1 MTIRFDFARHPLPA
15 AALLALLAGPALAQD
30 DGLYPEPSSPDASFL
45 RIHAPDGAAVA
56 VGDQTLVPGEV
67 GFTPY
72 VEVAPGPVTVS
83 VEGQETTVEPAPNT
97 HYTFVVT
104 SESGGE
110 LLTDGVTG
118 SPAQADLVFYNL
130 TDLDAVDVFVP
141 SADAMALEG
150 VAADEEASVALRA
163 PLTLDLQIRN
173 GEDILAE
180 VSGVEL
186 VRSAS
191 TSVVL
196 SGDAGAY
203 EARSEQNTYA
213 D

>member
-1 MTIRFDFARHPLPA
+1 VTIRFDIYNRPLGGV
-15 AALLALLAGPALAQD
+15 ALLLLLAGPALAQD
-30 DGLYPEPSSPDASFL
+30 EGLYPEPSSPDAAFL
-45 RIHAPDGAAVA
+45 RVHASEGAAVA
-56 VGDQTLVPGEV
+56 IGDQTLMPGEV

-83 VEGQETTVEPAPNT
+83 VEGLETTVEPAPNT

-104 SESGGE
+104 GEAGGE

-130 TDLDAVDVFVP
+130 SDLPTADVFVP
-141 SADAMALEG
+141 SADAMAIEG
-150 VAADEEASVALRA
+150 VAAGAEASVALRA
-163 PLTLDLQIRN
+163 PLTLDLQVRD
-173 GEDILAE
+173 GEATVAE
-180 VSGVEL
+180 VGGVEL
-186 VRSAS
+186 VRSGS

-196 SGDAGAY
+196 SGEAGAY
-203 EARSEQNTYA
+203 EARAEQNTYA

>member
-1 MTIRFDFARHPLPA
+1 MTIRFDVVRRPLSG
-15 AALLALLAGPALAQD
+15 AALLLLLAGPALAQD
-30 DGLYPEPSSPDASFL
+30 EGLYPEPSSPDAAFL
-45 RIHAPDGAAVA
+45 RVHAPSGTAVA
-56 VGDQTLVPGEV
+56 VGDQTLQPGEI

-97 HYTFVVT
+97 HYTFVAR
-104 SESGGE
+104 EEDGGK
-110 LLTDGVTG
+110 LLADGVTG

-130 TDLDAVDVFVP
+130 SDLDAVDVFVP
-141 SADAMALEG
+141 SADAMAVEG
-150 VAADEEASVALRA
+150 VASDAEASVALRA

-173 GEDILAE
+173 GEDTLAE

-186 VRSAS
+186 VRSGG

-196 SGDAGAY
+196 SGEAGAY
-203 EARSEQNTYA
+203 EAHAEQNTYA